1 MKAGTFGFPG
11 NYAFLAIFLVTV
23 SMPFWLPSYFLG
35 IASLALVFIGLS
47 SAWNIVAGIAGQMSL
62 GHSLFV
68 GLGALLSSALLI
80 HLGINMWLGMLIS
93 AAVSALLSAFIAW
106 IDFRFKLSHLSFAL
120 ITLAFGEMGELAFVG
135 TEFLGGASGLS
146 LPPDKGDFLQFQFGG
161 ERGGFY
167 VLLIT
172 AGMCVLSN
180 LLILNSRL
188 GYHLRAMRDNENA
201 AQAMG
206 VNLLRSKIVA
216 MMISAVLTSI
226 VGTVYARYS
235 GFVDPYQMASP
246 HSSVEVVL
254 FTTIGGLG
262 TVLGPVLGAG
272 VLVAFGE
279 IVRGYVGGILPGLHF
294 LITGVLIVVVIL
306 LVPSGLV
313 PRIAELW
320 RERKSRTGGAGALGT
335 ERLPVLKPK
344 PD

>member
-1 MKAGTFGFPG
+1 MKAGAFSFLA
-11 NYAFLAIFLVTV
+11 NYVFLAILAVV
-23 SMPFWLPSYFLG
+23 ASMPFWLPSYFLG
-35 IASLALVFIGLS
+35 IASLALVFIGLAS
-47 SAWNIVAGIAGQMSL
+47 SWNIVAGIAGQMSL
-62 GHSLFV
+62 GHSIFL

-80 HLGINMWLGMLIS
+80 HLGVNMWLGMLIAAAAS
-93 AAVSALLSAFIAW
+93 AAVSAFIAW

-120 ITLAFGEMGELAFVG
+120 ITLAFAEMGELAFVG

-146 LPPDKGDFLQFQFGG
+146 LPSDKGVFSQFQFGG

-167 VLLIT
+167 VLLVT
-172 AGMCVLSN
+172 AGICVLAN

-206 VNLLRSKIVA
+206 VNLLKCKIVA

-262 TVLGPVLGAG
+262 TVIGPLVGAG
-272 VLVAFGE
+272 VLVTFGE
-279 IVRGYVGGILPGLHF
+279 IIRGYLGGVLPGLHF
-294 LITGVLIVVVIL
+294 LITGILIVVVIL
-306 LVPSGLV
+306 LMPSGVV
-313 PRIAELW
+313 PKIAGMW
-320 RERKSRTGGAGALGT
+320 RGRRKKAEGADTTGSAN
-335 ERLPVLKPK
+335 LPS
-344 PD
+344 

>member
-1 MKAGTFGFPG
+1 MKAGTFAFLG
-11 NYAFLAIFLVTV
+11 NYAFLAIFIVAA

-47 SAWNIVAGIAGQMSL
+47 SSWNIVAGIAGQMSL
-62 GHSLFV
+62 GHSVFV

-80 HLGINMWLGMLIS
+80 HLGLNMWLGMLI
-93 AAVSALLSAFIAW
+93 AAGASALVSAFIAW
-106 IDFRFKLSHLSFAL
+106 IDFRFRLSHLSFAL

-135 TEFLGGASGLS
+135 SDFLGGASGLS
-146 LPPDKGDFLQFQFGG
+146 LPPDKGVFSQFQFGG

-167 VLLIT
+167 VLLVT
-172 AGMCVLSN
+172 AGLCALVN

-188 GYHLRAMRDNENA
+188 GYQLRAMRDNENA

-206 VNLLRSKIVA
+206 VNPLKSKILA

-262 TVLGPVLGAG
+262 TVLGPVVGAG

-279 IVRGYVGGILPGLHF
+279 IVRGYLGGVLPGLHL

-306 LVPSGLV
+306 LTPSGLV
-313 PRIAELW
+313 PKIASLW
-320 RERKSRTGGAGALGT
+320 RERKSRTGGADGPAA
-335 ERLPVLKPK
+335 ESLPS
-344 PD
+344 

>member
-1 MKAGTFGFPG
+1 MKAGTFAFLR
-11 NYAFLAIFLVTV
+11 NYVFLAILAVV
-23 SMPFWLPSYFLG
+23 ASMPFWLPSYFLG

-47 SAWNIVAGIAGQMSL
+47 SSWNIVAGIAGQMSL
-62 GHSLFV
+62 GHSIFL

-80 HLGINMWLGMLIS
+80 HLGINMWMGMLIA
-93 AAVSALLSAFIAW
+93 AAVSAAVSAFIAW

-120 ITLAFGEMGELAFVG
+120 ITLAFAEMGELAFVG
-135 TEFLGGASGLS
+135 TDFLGGASGLS
-146 LPPDKGDFLQFQFGG
+146 LPSDKGVFSQFQFGG
-161 ERGGFY
+161 ERGSFY
-167 VLLIT
+167 VLLVT
-172 AGMCVLSN
+172 AGMCVLAN

-206 VNLLRSKIVA
+206 VNLLKSKIVA

-262 TVLGPVLGAG
+262 TVLGPLVGAG

-279 IVRGYVGGILPGLHF
+279 IIRGYLGGVLPGLHF
-294 LITGVLIVVVIL
+294 LITGVLIVVVIML
-306 LVPSGLV
+306 MPSGVV
-313 PRIAELW
+313 PKIAAMW
-320 RERKSRTGGAGALGT
+320 RERKRSRT
-335 ERLPVLKPK
+335 ERADTVGSTSLPS
-344 PD
+344 